1 MSENTMTKSQAKRKA
16 RLEANKKAKKE
27 AKRTSFTSNLIIV
40 LVIALFAAGIGSF
53 VYYRM
58 TTTQA
63 SSDYSAFLNEDGTI
77 KDINVT
83 DYINPIDYKNI
94 TISAAD
100 IEYTEDEMNYTID
113 SLLATYEGT
122 EFTDEFVAEHLS
134 AVATTADEYKEYLK
148 TTNR

>member
-83 DYINPIDYKNI
+83 IQPS
-94 TISAAD
+94 TIFFR
-100 IEYTEDEMNYTID
+100 IIF
-113 SLLATYEGT
+113 L
-122 EFTDEFVAEHLS
+122 V
-134 AVATTADEYKEYLK
+134 
-148 TTNR
+148 